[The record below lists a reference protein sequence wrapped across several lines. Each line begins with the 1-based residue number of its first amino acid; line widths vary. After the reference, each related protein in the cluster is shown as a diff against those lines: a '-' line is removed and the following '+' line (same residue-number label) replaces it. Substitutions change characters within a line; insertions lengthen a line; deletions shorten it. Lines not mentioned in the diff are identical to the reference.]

1 MEKQIDKFNK
11 EYFTHESSGITQ
23 TKQKKDITKVIKIL
37 QNREFF
43 WKKTSGKFTSQK
55 AGIIN
60 FIGPLMSAGLTLMK
74 NVLTLLGKSILVPLG
89 FTATASITNAGI
101 QKKIFGPGATE
112 LIISNEEMEGI
123 IKIVKSLKESIFL
136 IKAISKTI
144 NNKAR
149 ERKDGFLP
157 VLLGI
162 LAASI
167 LEISLRG

>member
-43 WKKTSGKFTSQK
+43 WKKTSGKSTSQK

-101 QKKIFGPGATE
+101 RKKIFGPGATE
-112 LIISNEEMEGI
+112 LTISNEEM
-123 IKIVKSLKESIFL
+123 
-136 IKAISKTI
+136 
-144 NNKAR
+144 
-149 ERKDGFLP
+149 
-157 VLLGI
+157 
-162 LAASI
+162 
-167 LEISLRG
+167 